1 MSGAGERAES
11 CAPPPPR
18 PVHVVLPGGVDDPRS
33 VSGGNSYDRRV
44 CQEMSAAGTPVRT
57 RTVAGTW
64 PRPSRAARAE
74 LADVL
79 GELPDGAV
87 VLADGL
93 VACGVPDVV
102 VPHARRLR
110 LAVLLHLPLAD
121 ETGLDAEEA
130 AELERL
136 ERWTLQAA
144 AAVVATSDW
153 AAREVTARHGLEA
166 RRVHSVLPGTDPAP
180 LARGTDGASRLL
192 CVAAVTPRKGQDVLV
207 EALAEVGS
215 VRPVLAEGRGR
226 SGDGSDGAASPES
239 PESPADPG
247 YPPWTCDLTGPLE
260 RAPAYVERLRR
271 RIGECG
277 LAGQVR
283 LTGAR
288 SGEELAAAYD
298 AADLLVLASHT
309 ETYGMVLTE
318 ALARGVPVLATEA
331 GAVPSTV
338 GTAPDGS
345 IPGILVPPGDSAALT
360 AALRSWLTDPGIRSH
375 LTTSARGRRARLQ
388 GWAESSRQLA
398 GVLER
403 LRLE

>member
-1 MSGAGERAES
+1 MSGGGAERRPAS
-11 CAPPPPR
+11 GH
-18 PVHVVLPGGVDDPRS
+18 PVHVVLPGDVGDPRS
-33 VSGGNSYDRRV
+33 VSGGNSYDLRV
-44 CQEMSAAGTPVRT
+44 CREMAAAGTPVET
-57 RTVAGTW
+57 RPVAGAW
-64 PRPSRAARAE
+64 PRPGRAAQDE
-74 LADVL
+74 LAAVL
-79 GELPDGAV
+79 SGLPDGAV
-87 VLADGL
+87 VLVDGL

-102 VPHARRLR
+102 EPQARRLR

-121 ETGLDAEEA
+121 ETGLDPAEA

-136 ERWTLQAA
+136 EGRTLRAA
-144 AAVVATSDW
+144 AAVVATSEW
-153 AAREVTARHGLEA
+153 AARQVTARHGLEA
-166 RRVHSVLPGTDPAP
+166 ARVHSVLPGTDPAP

-207 EALAEVGS
+207 EALAQLRS
-215 VRPVLAEGRGR
+215 VRPEFAATNAQPAGPAERAWR
-226 SGDGSDGAASPES
+226 
-239 PESPADPG
+239 
-247 YPPWTCDLTGPLE
+247 CDLTGPLE
-260 RAPAYVERLRR
+260 RAPGYVERLRR
-271 RIGECG
+271 RIAECG
-277 LAGQVR
+277 LGEQVR
-283 LTGAR
+283 LTGPR

-298 AADLLVLASHT
+298 SADLFVLPSHT

-345 IPGILVPPGDSAALT
+345 IPGILVPPGDPAALT
-360 AALRSWLTDPGIRSH
+360 AALRSWLRDPGIRSH
-375 LTTSARGRRARLQ
+375 LTTSARERRAKLQ